1 MKKNKQPSVTLYIH
15 AGCPFCQKV
24 LDYLEEMN
32 KTLPIKNLKAHPE
45 FQKELLSLTGKNEHP
60 CLVVDGDAIH
70 ESKTI
75 ILWLEE
81 HKKHLEDT
89 HYRL

>member
-1 MKKNKQPSVTLYIH
+1 MKKNKHHSVTLYIH

-24 LDYLEEMN
+24 LDYLEEMS

-45 FQKELLSLTGKNEHP
+45 FQKELFNLTGKNEHP
-60 CLVVDGDAIH
+60 CLVVDEEALF

-81 HKKHLEDT
+81 HKKCLEDSL
-89 HYRL
+89 YRL